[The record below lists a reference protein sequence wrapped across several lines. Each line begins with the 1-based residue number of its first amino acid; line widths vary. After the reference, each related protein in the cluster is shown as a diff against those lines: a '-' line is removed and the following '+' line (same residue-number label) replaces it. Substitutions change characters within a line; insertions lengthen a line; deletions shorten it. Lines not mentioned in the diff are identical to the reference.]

1 VCVISSVYCS
11 MIYAPRN
18 WGIHNLFT
26 VSFVGVTPVPS
37 ELFWDCER
45 SGLHGTQWWNW
56 SCETGSNAFI
66 FRQRVLMNKMI
77 ETHTQDRTLALLLAD
92 GWFLGW
98 LRCRLSGRCVVQCG
112 VYNIG
117 VIHAMAACGSGMR
130 LWHAALAC
138 GSLSL
143 ASEPAARSEFVCCC
157 PKVGVGPSL
166 ALAVG

>member
-98 LRCRLSGRCVVQCG
+98 LCCRLSGRCVVQCG

-130 LWHAALAC
+130 L
-138 GSLSL
+138 SLS
-143 ASEPAARSEFVCCC
+143 SERARSEVRFC
-157 PKVGVGPSL
+157 PLLSKGRSRPFSCRWIVVDDARL
-166 ALAVG
+166 